1 MVCGIATRAQE
12 DSVRLQRLANAS
24 GRPLDFTVRRL
35 NVPRYEVTVQGRG
48 ILVPVDTSLAVSF
61 LRIVQ
66 VSAADPL
73 EAEVRAVDLVA
84 SEWSSS
90 LYASTNRGSTP
101 YLTIMRTGVLSW
113 WHRFLGAPS
122 GYMFFA
128 EDGVLMPSNN
138 R

>member
-1 MVCGIATRAQE
+1 VC
-12 DSVRLQRLANAS
+12 LANA
-24 GRPLDFTVRRL
+24 TVRRL

-48 ILVPVDTSLAVSF
+48 IVVPIDTSLAVGF

-66 VSAADPL
+66 VRAADPVD
-73 EAEVRAVDLVA
+73 AEVRAVDFVG

-90 LYASTNRGSTP
+90 SHAFANRGGTP
-101 YLTIMRTGVLSW
+101 HLTIIRIGLLSW
-113 WHRFLGAPS
+113 WHRFLGAPG

-138 R
+138 RRRAP